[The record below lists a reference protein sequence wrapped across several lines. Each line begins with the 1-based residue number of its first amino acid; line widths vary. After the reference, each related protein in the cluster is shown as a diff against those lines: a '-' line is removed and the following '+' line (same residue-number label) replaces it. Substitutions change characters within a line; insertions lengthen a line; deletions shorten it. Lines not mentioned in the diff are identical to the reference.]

1 MPFDTTAWITI
12 GLNLVMASVYYAVGR
27 VISRREVSPDAE
39 LAKKSFSGFWYAL
52 SVITGG
58 GAVSTAI
65 FFTVGSIEAVNPAT
79 GETHLLGEEGVWTP
93 EMDGLVP

>member
-1 MPFDTTAWITI
+1 M
-12 GLNLVMASVYYAVGR
+12 LASIRSEAAF
-27 VISRREVSPDAE
+27 I
-39 LAKKSFSGFWYAL
+39 F
-52 SVITGG
+52 